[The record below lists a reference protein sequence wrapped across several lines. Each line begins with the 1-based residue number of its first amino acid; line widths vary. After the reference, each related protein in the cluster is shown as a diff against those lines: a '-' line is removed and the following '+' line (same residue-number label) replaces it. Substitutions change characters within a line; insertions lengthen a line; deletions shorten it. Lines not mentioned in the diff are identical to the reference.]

1 MCYYINMYFLLAILV
16 TFPNM
21 NTFMKLLFSADCIK
35 RCSNYWYST
44 LYYPKF
50 KQSIDILTVKIK
62 DLKMVLFNFYIILF
76 TAFRFGNVHIIDVN
90 KEMAVLLHTT
100 TLFVSTRTRLV
111 NNQHIQRH
119 VNGPPILVNTLY
131 MDKIPWINIYKKIG
145 MLTPFCLR
153 TVYFLIL
160 FMKIRYLC
168 LCNEL
173 YMRSS

>member
-62 DLKMVLFNFYIILF
+62 DLKNGFIKLLYYLF

-119 VNGPPILVNTLY
+119 VNGPPILVITLY

-145 MLTPFCLR
+145 MLTPFC
-153 TVYFLIL
+153 
-160 FMKIRYLC
+160 
-168 LCNEL
+168 
-173 YMRSS
+173 